1 MRFYPMLPALFA
13 VAVSSMP
20 SLATAQSDQCATT
33 RLPTAA
39 VLTPQEIAEGWR
51 VLWDGTS
58 NGAWRGVNSEQFP
71 QHGWQACNGILTVQG
86 KGGEESRGGGDIIT
100 RKRYA
105 DFDLKLDVMIAAGA
119 NSGVKIF
126 TQPKLTPIDRLTGK
140 PAAVG
145 SAIGLE
151 FQVLDDER
159 HPDAKAGRDGNRTI
173 GSLYDLIAAR
183 KDKKASPV
191 GDWNQVRIL
200 SQGKHVTFWLNGEKT
215 VEFERGSP
223 AFRAAAASSKFRDI
237 PGFGEWADGH
247 ILLQDHGDQVSF
259 RNIVIRELR
268 AK

>member
-33 RLPTAA
+33 RVPTAA
-39 VLTPQEIAEGWR
+39 ALTPQEIAEGWR

-58 NGAWRGVNSEQFP
+58 NGAWRGVNAEQFP

-105 DFDLKLDVMIAAGA
+105 DFDLKLDVMIAPGA

-173 GSLYDLIAAR
+173 GSLYDLIAAQ
-183 KDKKASPV
+183 KDKMASPV

-200 SQGKHVTFWLNGEKT
+200 SQGKHVTFWLNGKKT

-259 RNIVIRELR
+259 RNIAIRDLR